1 MLKKEVL
8 ELKKRFT
15 KNGCTFTKMAG
26 CYIDADKNKV
36 VNIHETFLNLEEEEF
51 YKYLDIAKKTLSGNI
66 HNNLLELEFPK
77 EEEEVG
83 GKQQFLMGLRES
95 KLKNPELFERF
106 FDLVIE
112 NYDYAGN
119 YLILLFHD
127 AYDVMKKTSD
137 NLKIDESEEVYE
149 YILCAICP
157 VTLSKAALGYRED
170 QQRIGSRIRDWVVGV
185 PDSGFLFPAFTERSA
200 DIHSVMFYTKD
211 TKEPH
216 TELMEDLL
224 GCPAKR
230 TATIQKNV
238 FNNLVQH
245 VIDEHANADESTL
258 MNIQD
263 ELHQMLTEH
272 EEANKEEEL
281 VLDKLTLQTVMA
293 DSGVPE
299 PIANVIE
306 EAYQAEFAEEPPVV
320 DSIVDKKTIAE
331 NMKKHEQKALANQ
344 VLALQTAIEEKEA
357 AIAEKDT
364 VIKQQNQELSIVSTP
379 ELSQQSAVDVVVK
392 VKADRASQVTAKVI
406 DGTSYLVIPVEDNFH
421 IKING
426 IDKDMSE
433 FSK

>member
-15 KNGCTFTKMAG
+15 KNGCSFTKMAG
-26 CYIDADKNKV
+26 CYIDSEKNKI
-36 VNIHETFLNLEEEEF
+36 VNIHETFLNMDEEEF
-51 YKYLDIAKKTLSGNI
+51 YKYLDIAKKTLSGTL

-77 EEEEVG
+77 EEEEAG

-95 KLKNPELFERF
+95 KLKNPDLFDRF

-112 NYDYAGN
+112 NYNYDGN

-127 AYDVMKKTSD
+127 AYDVIKKTND

-170 QQRIGSRIRDWVVGV
+170 QQRIGSRIRDWVVGA

-238 FNNLVQH
+238 FNTLVQNVVDQH
-245 VIDEHANADESTL
+245 TDVDEATL

-263 ELHQMLTEH
+263 CLHQMQIEH
-272 EEANKEEEL
+272 EEEDTDAEL
-281 VLDKLTLQTVMA
+281 ILDQKTLQNVMV

-306 EAYQAEFAEEPPVV
+306 EAYQEEFSEEPPV
-320 DSIVDKKTIAE
+320 IECLVDKKTIAE
-331 NMKKHEQKALANQ
+331 NQKKTQQKALANQ
-344 VLALQTAIEEKEA
+344 VIALQTTIDEKNA
-357 AIAEKDT
+357 ALEEKDT
-364 VIKQQNQELSIVSTP
+364 VIKQQTQEISIISTP
-379 ELSQQSAVDVVVK
+379 ELSQFSAVDVVLK
-392 VKADRASQVTAKVI
+392 VKADQASKVTKKVI
-406 DGTSYLVIPVEDNFH
+406 DGTPCLVIPVEESYH
-421 IKING
+421 VKING
-426 IDKDMSE
+426 VDKDISDM
-433 FSK
+433 